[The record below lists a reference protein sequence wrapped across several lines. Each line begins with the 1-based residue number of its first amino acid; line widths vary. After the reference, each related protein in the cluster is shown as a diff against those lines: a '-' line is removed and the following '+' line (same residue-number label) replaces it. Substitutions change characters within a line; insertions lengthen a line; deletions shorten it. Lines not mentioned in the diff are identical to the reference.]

1 MKARSTWM
9 CAVAAGG
16 ILAGA
21 VAAYL
26 RHHEPA
32 SEGHRFPHPTEPM
45 EGVHPNDA
53 SPGSARLWHPWVR
66 ISRAFRSVLSTR
78 WDATTWPITKAEMAK
93 ALEHRRQIRRAGW
106 FN

>member
-1 MKARSTWM
+1 MY
-9 CAVAAGG
+9 AVAAGG

-26 RHHEPA
+26 RPHEPA
-32 SEGHRFPHPTEPM
+32 SARHHPRPEHASD
-45 EGVHPNDA
+45 GVERSAGPPA
-53 SPGSARLWHPWVR
+53 SVRLWHPWVR

-78 WDATTWPITKAEMAK
+78 WDATTWPTTKAEMTK
-93 ALEHRRQIRRAGW
+93 ALELRRQIRRAGW

>member
-1 MKARSTWM
+1 MY
-9 CAVAAGG
+9 AVAAGG

-26 RHHEPA
+26 RHHESAPARHQPRPEHASDGVERSAGPPA
-32 SEGHRFPHPTEPM
+32 S
-45 EGVHPNDA
+45 V
-53 SPGSARLWHPWVR
+53 RLWHPWVR

-78 WDATTWPITKAEMAK
+78 WDATTWPTTKAEMTK
-93 ALEHRRQIRRAGW
+93 ALELRRQIRRAGW

>member
-1 MKARSTWM
+1 
-9 CAVAAGG
+9 VAAGG

-32 SEGHRFPHPTEPM
+32 LERQGAPYPVPPSGGLAKDNGSPT
-45 EGVHPNDA
+45 A
-53 SPGSARLWHPWVR
+53 ARLWHPWVR

-78 WDATTWPITKAEMAK
+78 WDATTWPITKAEMTK
-93 ALEHRRQIRRAGW
+93 ALELRRQIRRAGW